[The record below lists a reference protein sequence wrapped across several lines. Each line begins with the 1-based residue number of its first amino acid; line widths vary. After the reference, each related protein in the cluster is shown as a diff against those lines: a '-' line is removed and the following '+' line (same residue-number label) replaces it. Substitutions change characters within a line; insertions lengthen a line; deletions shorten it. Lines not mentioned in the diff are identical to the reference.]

1 MGVVNGADEI
11 LCVANNPKFSE
22 TGGGHGAKGVDFPR
36 WWAVFRMIE
45 LEKANEP
52 DFLFLFESVQDIAEL
67 NSSTNPTQAK
77 VYQVKKKDAGS
88 WSWSVLTGTVTPKD
102 SSSTTKKPRK
112 VNSAPKIQT
121 FEKVPDSA
129 LGKLYL
135 SLSAFNSLPVEG
147 IFLSNAGCDFP
158 LAEGGSAASTMP
170 CSLADLAPSHT
181 KLLEDAF
188 SSLTPTGATP
198 DLAKLKLQ
206 KVAIHPDNLT
216 APVIEAAL
224 GLIVERSREHAAQA
238 KAFVESLVMKL
249 SPLTRKTDTC
259 LLFEELVRERGFT
272 KKAFLAA
279 LAALESVPDRMSL
292 LDMWL
297 AQLQR
302 EGMDFMTITS
312 VRVAATRAQQD
323 RLIGGNHLSREI
335 DNFCDDFIS
344 ANTRE
349 LYLKPLVDSALIALK
364 ATFNGHRDND
374 LIARFLMRAITKCVD
389 PNSDSSS
396 EA

>member
-1 MGVVNGADEI
+1 MGVLNGADEM

-45 LEKANEP
+45 LEKINEP
-52 DFLFLFESVQDIAEL
+52 DFLLLFESVQDIAEL
-67 NSSTNPTQAK
+67 NSATNPTQAR
-77 VYQVKKKDAGS
+77 VYQVKKKDSGS
-88 WSWSVLTGTVTPKD
+88 WSWSVLTGTITPKN
-102 SSSTTKKPRK
+102 SSSTASKPRK
-112 VNSAPKIQT
+112 VKTPT
-121 FEKVPDSA
+121 FDKVPDSA

-147 IFLSNAGCDFP
+147 VFLSNAGCEFP
-158 LAEGGSAASTMP
+158 LASGGSAATTMP

-198 DLAKLKLQ
+198 DLTKLKLQ
-206 KVAIHPDNLT
+206 KVAMHPDNLT
-216 APVIEAAL
+216 APAIEAAL
-224 GLIVERSREHAAQA
+224 ELIIERSPEHAAQA
-238 KAFVESLVMKL
+238 KVFVESLVMKL
-249 SPLTRKTDTC
+249 SPLTRKTDSC
-259 LLFEELVRERGFT
+259 LSFDELVKERGFT
-272 KKAFLAA
+272 KKAFSDA
-279 LAALESVPDRMSL
+279 LAALQTVPDRMGL
-292 LDMWL
+292 LNVWL
-297 AQLQR
+297 AQLQS

-323 RLIGGNHLSREI
+323 RLSGGNDLSREI
-335 DNFCDDFIS
+335 DKFCDHFIS
-344 ANTRE
+344 ANTGT
-349 LYLKPLVDSALIALK
+349 LNLKSLVDLALTALK
-364 ATFNGHRDND
+364 AKFNGYRDND

>member
-1 MGVVNGADEI
+1 MGVLNGADEI

-45 LEKANEP
+45 LEKTNEP

-67 NSSTNPTQAK
+67 NSATNPTQAR

-88 WSWSVLTGTVTPKD
+88 WSWSVLTGTITPKD
-102 SSSTTKKPRK
+102 SSSTASKPRK
-112 VNSAPKIQT
+112 VKTPT

-147 IFLSNAGCDFP
+147 VFLSNAGCEFP
-158 LAEGGSAASTMP
+158 LASGGSAATTMP
-170 CSLADLAPSHT
+170 CSLADLALSHT

-198 DLAKLKLQ
+198 DLTKLKLQ

-216 APVIEAAL
+216 APAIEAAL
-224 GLIVERSREHAAQA
+224 ELIIERSPEHAAQA
-238 KAFVESLVMKL
+238 KVFVESLVMKL
-249 SPLTRKTDTC
+249 SPLTRKTDNC
-259 LLFEELVRERGFT
+259 LSFDELVKERGFT
-272 KKAFLAA
+272 KKAFSDA
-279 LAALESVPDRMSL
+279 LAALQTVPDRMGL
-292 LDMWL
+292 LNIWL
-297 AQLQR
+297 AQLQN

-312 VRVAATRAQQD
+312 VRVAATRAQRD
-323 RLIGGNHLSREI
+323 RLSGGNDLSREI
-335 DNFCDDFIS
+335 DKFCDDFIS
-344 ANTRE
+344 ANTGT
-349 LYLKPLVDSALIALK
+349 LNLKPLVDLALTALK
-364 ATFNGHRDND
+364 AKFNGHRDSD

>member
-1 MGVVNGADEI
+1 MGVLNGVDEI
-11 LCVANNPKFSE
+11 LCVANDPKFSE

-45 LEKANEP
+45 LEKTNEP
-52 DFLFLFESVQDIAEL
+52 DFLLLFESVQDIAEL
-67 NSSTNPTQAK
+67 NSATNPTQAR

-102 SSSTTKKPRK
+102 ASSTTSKPRK
-112 VNSAPKIQT
+112 VKTPT

-147 IFLSNAGCDFP
+147 VFLSNAGCEFP
-158 LAEGGSAASTMP
+158 LASGGSAATTMP

-198 DLAKLKLQ
+198 DLTKLKLQ

-216 APVIEAAL
+216 APAIEAAL
-224 GLIVERSREHAAQA
+224 ELIIERSPEHAAQA
-238 KAFVESLVMKL
+238 KVFVESLVMKL
-249 SPLTRKTDTC
+249 SPLTRKTDSC
-259 LLFEELVRERGFT
+259 LSFGELVKERGFT
-272 KKAFLAA
+272 KKAFSDA
-279 LAALESVPDRMSL
+279 LAALQTVPDRMDL
-292 LDMWL
+292 LNVWL
-297 AQLQR
+297 AQLQN

-323 RLIGGNHLSREI
+323 RLSGGNDLSREI
-335 DNFCDDFIS
+335 DKFCDDFIS
-344 ANTRE
+344 ANTGT
-349 LYLKPLVDSALIALK
+349 LKLKPLVDLALTALK
-364 ATFNGHRDND
+364 AKFNGHRDND

>member
-1 MGVVNGADEI
+1 MGVLNGADEI

-45 LEKANEP
+45 LEKTNEP

-67 NSSTNPTQAK
+67 NSATNPTQAR

-88 WSWSVLTGTVTPKD
+88 WSWSVLTGTITPKD
-102 SSSTTKKPRK
+102 SSSTASKPRK
-112 VNSAPKIQT
+112 VKTPT

-147 IFLSNAGCDFP
+147 VFLSNAGCEFP
-158 LAEGGSAASTMP
+158 LASGGSAATTMP

-198 DLAKLKLQ
+198 DLTKLKLQ

-216 APVIEAAL
+216 APAIEAAL
-224 GLIVERSREHAAQA
+224 ELIIERSPEHAAQA
-238 KAFVESLVMKL
+238 KVFVESLVMKL
-249 SPLTRKTDTC
+249 SPLTRKTDSC
-259 LLFEELVRERGFT
+259 LSFDELVKERGFT
-272 KKAFLAA
+272 KKAFSDA
-279 LAALESVPDRMSL
+279 LAALQTVPDRMGL
-292 LDMWL
+292 LNVWL
-297 AQLQR
+297 AQLQN

-323 RLIGGNHLSREI
+323 RLSGGNDLSREI
-335 DNFCDDFIS
+335 DRFCDDFIS
-344 ANTRE
+344 ANTGT
-349 LYLKPLVDSALIALK
+349 LNLKPLVDLALTALK
-364 ATFNGHRDND
+364 AKFKGHRHND

>member
-1 MGVVNGADEI
+1 MGVLNGADEI

-45 LEKANEP
+45 LEKTNEP

-67 NSSTNPTQAK
+67 NSATNPTQAR

-88 WSWSVLTGTVTPKD
+88 WSWSVLTGTITPKD
-102 SSSTTKKPRK
+102 SSSTASKPRK
-112 VNSAPKIQT
+112 VKTPT

-147 IFLSNAGCDFP
+147 VFLSNAGCEFP
-158 LAEGGSAASTMP
+158 LASGGSAATTMP

-198 DLAKLKLQ
+198 DLTKLKLQ

-216 APVIEAAL
+216 APAIEAAL
-224 GLIVERSREHAAQA
+224 ELIIERSPEHAAQA
-238 KAFVESLVMKL
+238 KVFVESLVMKL
-249 SPLTRKTDTC
+249 SPLTRKTDSC
-259 LLFEELVRERGFT
+259 LSFDELVKERGFT
-272 KKAFLAA
+272 KKAFSDA
-279 LAALESVPDRMSL
+279 LAALQTVPDRMGL
-292 LDMWL
+292 LNVWL
-297 AQLQR
+297 AQLQN

-323 RLIGGNHLSREI
+323 RLSGGNDLSREI
-335 DNFCDDFIS
+335 DKFCDDFIS
-344 ANTRE
+344 ANTGT
-349 LYLKPLVDSALIALK
+349 LNLKPLVDLALTALK
-364 ATFNGHRDND
+364 AKFKGHRDND
-374 LIARFLMRAITKCVD
+374 LLARFLMRAITKCVD

>member
-1 MGVVNGADEI
+1 
-11 LCVANNPKFSE
+11 
-22 TGGGHGAKGVDFPR
+22 
-36 WWAVFRMIE
+36 MIE
-45 LEKANEP
+45 LEKTNEP

-67 NSSTNPTQAK
+67 NSATNPTQAR

-88 WSWSVLTGTVTPKD
+88 WSWSVLTGTITPKD
-102 SSSTTKKPRK
+102 SSSTASKPRK
-112 VNSAPKIQT
+112 VKTPT

-147 IFLSNAGCDFP
+147 VFLSNAGCEFP
-158 LAEGGSAASTMP
+158 LASGGSAATTMP
-170 CSLADLAPSHT
+170 CSLADLALSHT

-198 DLAKLKLQ
+198 DLTKLKLQ

-216 APVIEAAL
+216 APAIEAAL
-224 GLIVERSREHAAQA
+224 ELIIERSPEHAAQA
-238 KAFVESLVMKL
+238 KVFVESLVMKL
-249 SPLTRKTDTC
+249 SPLTRKTDNC
-259 LLFEELVRERGFT
+259 LSFDELVKERGFT
-272 KKAFLAA
+272 KKAFSDA
-279 LAALESVPDRMSL
+279 LAALQTVPDRMGL
-292 LDMWL
+292 LNVWL
-297 AQLQR
+297 AQLQN

-312 VRVAATRAQQD
+312 VRVAATRAQRD
-323 RLIGGNHLSREI
+323 RLSGGNDLSREI
-335 DNFCDDFIS
+335 DKFCDDFIS
-344 ANTRE
+344 ANTGT
-349 LYLKPLVDSALIALK
+349 LNLKPLVDLALTALK
-364 ATFNGHRDND
+364 AKFNGHRDSD